1 LFYSYTIGR
10 TTEEIGGIKMGEK
23 IKRFITVVFKLVG
36 IVCTVLVGILIVCGL
51 PLDEIKEKIQKKF
64 ELTKL

>member
-1 LFYSYTIGR
+1 
-10 TTEEIGGIKMGEK
+10 MGEK
-23 IKRFITVVFKLVG
+23 IKRFIKVVFKLVG